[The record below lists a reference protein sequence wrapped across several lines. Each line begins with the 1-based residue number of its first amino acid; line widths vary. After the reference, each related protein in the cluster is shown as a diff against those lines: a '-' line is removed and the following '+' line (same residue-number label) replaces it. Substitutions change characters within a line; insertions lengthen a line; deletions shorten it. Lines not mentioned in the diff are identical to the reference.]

1 MANTETDANPLL
13 RFLEDYG
20 KHAMLNFGQ
29 ALQGVRYL
37 FSHPD
42 IDRRARRGTVAHAG
56 LSARLRLRRIAND
69 VFFAILPPQ
78 SHHTAEELRAM
89 SPISV
94 SRWFQYGYCAW
105 RFDES
110 GEPKRDLT
118 GVDRRWD
125 PRCRVAPEAPTA
137 HPTPMT
143 AD

>member
-1 MANTETDANPLL
+1 MASTELGRNALL

-20 KHAMLNFGQ
+20 KHAVLNFGQ
-29 ALQGVRYL
+29 ALQGARYL

-42 IDRRARRGTVAHAG
+42 IDSRAQWGTMAHAR

-69 VFFAILPPQ
+69 LFFAILPPQ
-78 SHHTAEELRAM
+78 SHHTTAELRAM

-105 RFDES
+105 RFDDA
-110 GEPKRDLT
+110 GQPKPDLA

-125 PRCRVAPEAPTA
+125 PRCQTAADARHQGPT
-137 HPTPMT
+137 
-143 AD
+143 D